1 MLNKTDDVVLE
12 IQNILMKTYKGRNI
26 SDKAKEAVSSWKK
39 MAGSEYGKKE
49 CLVCGLILSS
59 NYFIHGC
66 INCGS
71 TDIESL

>member
-39 MAGSEYGKKE
+39 MAGSF
-49 CLVCGLILSS
+49 ILSARIRALPQS
-59 NYFIHGC
+59 IRNRFCEAKRYAI
-66 INCGS
+66 
-71 TDIESL
+71 TPKT